1 MITDKPPMTLIVHEG
16 QVLQNQKNLHKI
28 YGYSEIS
35 VDNPFV
41 SQDALDMSVLH
52 LHPSLLSFPQH
63 FVLSGLLIC
72 CQ

>member
-1 MITDKPPMTLIVHEG
+1 MITYPYDLIVHER
-16 QVLQNQKNLHKI
+16 QVLQNQNLYKI

-41 SQDALDMSVLH
+41 SQDGLDTNVH
-52 LHPSLLSFPQH
+52 LHPFLLSLPQH
-63 FVLSGLLIC
+63 FVLSGFLIC